1 MCVRSLLHL
10 LNKEV
15 CNLSEQVLAGVAAI
29 DAVVAV
35 GVDILLE
42 VLVSL
47 DESLGVLEGVL
58 RVYVVVGQS
67 VTEEQCAR
75 EVVDT

>member
-1 MCVRSLLHL
+1 MLVEPL
-10 LNKEV
+10 
-15 CNLSEQVLAGVAAI
+15 CNLAEEVLAGVAAI

-35 GVDILLE
+35 GVDVLLE

-75 EVVDT
+75 EVVYT